1 MARNQELK
9 VAILTQLLPG
19 SAGGIEVNLLS
30 LLKALD
36 SLDDS
41 GRQVVIGPGGE
52 SHWLDPHLG
61 IRQSI
66 LQWPAIKLSPV
77 RPPNWLPSALVGMAK
92 RSLGRY
98 GLRIAA
104 GIQPLLRRI
113 DPGHISEGEKITRE
127 LIERGVQLVHFP
139 YQRYFPTSLPTI
151 FEPWD
156 LQHRHYPE
164 FFTSLEIDLRDE
176 HYQMACKEATLVV
189 TASEWTK
196 RDLIQQ
202 FGLEPKKIAV
212 IRRGPSVVEER
223 RMTEQ
228 EITYHIQSLKLPKR
242 FILYPAKTWPHK
254 NHIRLFRALAEL
266 RDRFGILVP
275 LVCTGKPVEG
285 SWPRI
290 MRSLEELSLERAVH
304 FTGYLTDDQMAAL
317 FKRAE
322 FLVFPTLFEGLGIP
336 LLEAMQFGLPIV
348 ASKVTC
354 LPEVAEDA
362 ALYFDPLS
370 VDSIAEAILKA
381 WQNPDLRKEYRTRG
395 RVQIKK
401 FNWDNAGRKF
411 LLCYRHSIGYKLTG
425 EESEI
430 FNAMTGSTVDTNSV
444 MDSEV
449 NCGVRLS

>member
-1 MARNQELK
+1 MVELNDLGELSI
-9 VAILTQLLPG
+9 AIHAQLLPG

-36 SLDDS
+36 KLDDS

-52 SHWLDPHLG
+52 SHWLDPHIG
-61 IRQSI
+61 VRQST
-66 LQWPAIKLSPV
+66 LMWPAIKLSPV

-92 RSLGRY
+92 RSVGRH

-104 GIQPLLRRI
+104 GIQSFLKRI
-113 DPGHISEGEKITRE
+113 DPGYLSEGEKITRE

-164 FFTSLEIDLRDE
+164 FFTSEDIALRDE
-176 HYQMACKEATLVV
+176 HYQQACEEATLVV

-202 FGLEPKKIAV
+202 FGVEPKKIAV
-212 IRRGPSVVEER
+212 IRRGPSVDEKR
-223 RMTEQ
+223 SMTEQ
-228 EITYHIQSLKLPKR
+228 EITYHIQSMKLPKR

-266 RDRFGILVP
+266 RDRYGLLVP
-275 LVCTGKPVEG
+275 LVCTGKPIEDY
-285 SWPRI
+285 WPSI
-290 MRSLEELSLERAVH
+290 MRSLEELSLEKAVH
-304 FTGYLTDDQMAAL
+304 FTGYLSGEQMTAL
-317 FKRAE
+317 FKSAD
-322 FLVFPTLFEGLGIP
+322 FLVFPTLFEGFGIP

-381 WQNPDLRKEYRTRG
+381 WQNPELRDEYKAKG

-401 FNWDNAGRKF
+401 FKWDNAGRKF
-411 LLCYRHSIGYKLTG
+411 LLCYRHSIGCKLTS

-430 FNAMTGSTVDTNSV
+430 FKEMTGSTVDAASV
-444 MDSEV
+444 MDVKV
-449 NCGVRLS
+449 N